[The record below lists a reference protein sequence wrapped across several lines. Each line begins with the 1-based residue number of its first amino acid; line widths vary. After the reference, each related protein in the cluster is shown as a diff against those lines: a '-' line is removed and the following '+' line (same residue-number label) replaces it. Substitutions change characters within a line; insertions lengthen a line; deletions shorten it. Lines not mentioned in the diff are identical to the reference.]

1 MLRTLLL
8 RASRSRFLES
18 QARNRSLVRRAV
30 RRFLP
35 GERLEEALEACRDL
49 AGRGIPAVLTCLGED
64 VVSEEEADAAARG
77 YREAVDSIRE
87 NGLDVHVSV
96 KPTHLG
102 LDLGFES
109 TAERM
114 EALLAAAEGAGI
126 PLWLDMEDASYVD
139 RTLDLYRRLLLR
151 AGPRVGVCLQ
161 AYLHRTPMDLE
172 EVLAAGGRI
181 RLVKGAYRE
190 SADPALQD
198 RAEVDG
204 AFLALAERLAREP
217 LEEPGLRHVLGTHD
231 LGLLE
236 RLGLGPL
243 GGAPQGSG
251 PQGDGSGRGGPQ
263 QGGPHEGGNGSSPP
277 DGGPLSVQMLYGIQE
292 GAWDALVRRDIPF
305 RVLISYGAH
314 WYPWFMRR
322 LAERPSNLRFVLG
335 RHR

>member
-1 MLRTLLL
+1 MLRALLL

-18 QARNRSLVRRAV
+18 QARKRSLVRRGV

-35 GERLEEALEACRDL
+35 GEGLEDALEACREL
-49 AGRGIPAVLTCLGED
+49 AGRGIPAVLTSLGEN
-64 VVSEEEADAAARG
+64 VVSEKEADAAARG
-77 YREAVDSIRE
+77 YREAAHSIRE
-87 NGLDVHVSV
+87 KGLDIQLSV

-114 EALLAAAEGAGI
+114 EALLEGAEGAEV
-126 PLWLDMEDASYVD
+126 PLWLDMEDATYVD

-151 AGPRVGVCLQ
+151 AGPRVGICLQ

-190 SADPALQD
+190 SAADALQD
-198 RAEVDG
+198 RAAVDG

-217 LEEPGLRHVLGTHD
+217 LTEPGLRHVLGTHD

-236 RLGLGPL
+236 RLGLGPHD
-243 GGAPQGSG
+243 A
-251 PQGDGSGRGGPQ
+251 DRHKADRHEAD
-263 QGGPHEGGNGSSPP
+263 PHEGGKGSTPAN
-277 DGGPLSVQMLYGIQE
+277 GGPLPVQMLYGIQE
-292 GAWDALVRRDIPF
+292 DAWDALVRRDIPF
-305 RVLISYGAH
+305 RDLISYGAH

-335 RHR
+335 RN

>member
-1 MLRTLLL
+1 MLRATLL

-18 QARNRSLVRRAV
+18 QARKRSLVRRAV

-35 GERLEEALEACRDL
+35 GERLDEALEACREL
-49 AGRGIPAVLTCLGED
+49 AGREIPAVLTCLGEN
-64 VVSEEEADAAARG
+64 VVSDEEADAAASG
-77 YREAVDSIRE
+77 YREAVTSIQE
-87 NGLDVHVSV
+87 NGLDVHISV

-114 EALLAAAEGAGI
+114 EALLEVAEGAGV

-139 RTLDLYRRLLLR
+139 RTLGLYRRLFLR
-151 AGPRVGVCLQ
+151 AGPRVGICLQ

-172 EVLAAGGRI
+172 EVLAAGGRV

-190 SADPALQD
+190 SSTHALQD
-198 RAEVDG
+198 RAAVDG
-204 AFLALAERLAREP
+204 AFLAMAERLAREP
-217 LEEPGLRHVLGTHD
+217 LGGPGLRHVLGTHD

-236 RLGLGPL
+236 RLGLGAHDADARKA
-243 GGAPQGSG
+243 GAHG
-251 PQGDGSGRGGPQ
+251 
-263 QGGPHEGGNGSSPP
+263 GGNGSPP
-277 DGGPLSVQMLYGIQE
+277 RDGGPLSVQMLYGIQE
-292 GAWDALVRRDIPF
+292 DAWDGLVRRDIPF

-322 LAERPSNLRFVLG
+322 LAERPSNLRFLMG

>member
-1 MLRTLLL
+1 MLRALLL
-8 RASRSRFLES
+8 RASRSPFLES
-18 QARNRSLVRRAV
+18 QARKRPLLRRAV

-35 GERLEEALEACRDL
+35 GERLEEALDACREL
-49 AGRGIPAVLTCLGED
+49 AGRGIPAVLTCLGEN
-64 VVSEEEADAAARG
+64 VASEEEAEVAARG
-77 YREAVDSIRE
+77 YRDAVDSIRE
-87 NGLDVHVSV
+87 SGLDVQLSV
-96 KPTHLG
+96 KPSHLG

-114 EALLAAAEGAGI
+114 EALLEGAEGAEV
-126 PLWLDMEDASYVD
+126 PLWLDMEDATYVD
-139 RTLDLYRRLLLR
+139 RTLELYRRLLLR

-190 SADPALQD
+190 SAADALQD
-198 RAEVDG
+198 RAAVDG
-204 AFLALAERLAREP
+204 AFLAMAQRLAQEPLAEQ
-217 LEEPGLRHVLGTHD
+217 GLRHVLGTHD

-236 RLGLGPL
+236 RLGLGPREA
-243 GGAPQGSG
+243 GAHEDGSREAAAHEG
-251 PQGDGSGRGGPQ
+251 GDGSPL
-263 QGGPHEGGNGSSPP
+263 P
-277 DGGPLSVQMLYGIQE
+277 DGGSLSVQMLYGIQE
-292 GAWDALVRRDIPF
+292 DAWDALVRRGIPF

-335 RHR
+335 RNR